1 MSSKFKKIL
10 FLVINLFLY
19 FVPSLIFRGDN
30 GYYKTLNKAFV
41 PPIVFM
47 IVWPILF
54 IILSGVNTYFF
65 SHKEKYNHKD
75 FRMFF
80 ILTIINYI
88 FIFLYPLGFFV
99 LKSLFLNYIFTLLT
113 CVTAILITIES
124 LLLNKK
130 VSLLYIPYIL
140 WTIFAS
146 IYSIILYLNN

>member
-10 FLVINLFLY
+10 FFVINLFLY

-65 SHKEKYNHKD
+65 SHKEK
-75 FRMFF
+75 
-80 ILTIINYI
+80 
-88 FIFLYPLGFFV
+88 
-99 LKSLFLNYIFTLLT
+99 
-113 CVTAILITIES
+113 
-124 LLLNKK
+124 
-130 VSLLYIPYIL
+130 
-140 WTIFAS
+140 
-146 IYSIILYLNN
+146 